1 MINLL
6 PPEVKQEYRYARRN
20 RRLVQWSLAFV
31 VATVGIV
38 LLTVAGMAFMSRS
51 IDEHAVEVAAAKA
64 RLADQNAA
72 ETQQQ
77 ITSISNNL
85 KLMVNVLSKEV
96 LFSELLMQLGRITPP
111 NVALTN
117 LSVSQ
122 TVGAIDLTARAKS
135 YDAAAQLQ
143 ANFTDPA
150 NKIFSKADI
159 VSISCTD
166 TAGSAGYP
174 CTVTLKAL
182 FVADNPFL
190 FINQDKV
197 EQP

>member
-122 TVGAIDLTARAKS
+122 TVGAIDLTARANS
-135 YDAAAQLQ
+135 YRLTLPIRPIRFFLKQISSALAARILRGAQVTPVRLRSRHSLWLI
-143 ANFTDPA
+143 TP
-150 NKIFSKADI
+150 
-159 VSISCTD
+159 SC
-166 TAGSAGYP
+166 
-174 CTVTLKAL
+174 L
-182 FVADNPFL
+182 
-190 FINQDKV
+190 
-197 EQP
+197 